1 MAYALNYP
9 NAPTADAAATETPA
23 APVRKGFFQRLLNGL
38 ERAQMRR
45 FERELMLYAPHLY
58 ESIVTSEEYRKMRL
72 GDDSR
77 LPFVK

>member
-9 NAPTADAAATETPA
+9 NAPTADAAADATNVAVPA
-23 APVRKGFFQRLLNGL
+23 RKTFFQRLLASL

-58 ESIVTSEEYRKMRL
+58 DSITSTEEYRKMREQ
-72 GDDSR
+72 DASR
-77 LPFVK
+77 

>member
-9 NAPTADAAATETPA
+9 NAPTADAIATETTA
-23 APVRKGFFQRLLNGL
+23 EPVRKGFFQRLLNSL

-58 ESIVTSEEYRKMRL
+58 ESITTSEEYRKMRL
-72 GDDSR
+72 GDDAR

>member
-9 NAPTADAAATETPA
+9 NAPTADAAATETGNA
-23 APVRKGFFQRLLNGL
+23 APVRRSFFQRLLAGI

-58 ESIVTSEEYRKMRL
+58 DSIVSSDEYRTMQQRHVT
-72 GDDSR
+72 DSAR
-77 LPFVK
+77 

>member
-9 NAPTADAAATETPA
+9 NAPAAEVAEEAPA
-23 APVRKGFFQRLLNGL
+23 PKGFFQRLIAGI

-58 ESIVTSEEYRKMRL
+58 ESIVSSEEYREMRESID
-72 GDDSR
+72 GR

>member
-9 NAPTADAAATETPA
+9 NAPTADAAAEATNAA
-23 APVRKGFFQRLLNGL
+23 APVRKSFFQRLLAGI

-58 ESIVTSEEYRKMRL
+58 DSITSSEEYRKMREL
-72 GDDSR
+72 DASR
-77 LPFVK
+77 

>member
-9 NAPTADAAATETPA
+9 NAPAADAAATGTGNA
-23 APVRKGFFQRLLNGL
+23 APARKGFFQRVLAGL

-58 ESIVTSEEYRKMRL
+58 DTITSSEEYRIMRE
-72 GDDSR
+72 GHDAE
-77 LPFVK
+77 LPR

>member
-9 NAPTADAAATETPA
+9 NAPTADAAATDTPA

>member
-9 NAPTADAAATETPA
+9 NAPTTEAAEQAS
-23 APVRKGFFQRLLNGL
+23 APKGFFQRLLASI
-38 ERAQMRR
+38 ERVQMRR

-58 ESIVTSEEYRKMRL
+58 ESIVSSEEYRNMRL
-72 GDDSR
+72 SQDER

>member
-9 NAPTADAAATETPA
+9 NAPTADAAVTGTGTA
-23 APVRKGFFQRLLNGL
+23 APARKGFFQRFLDSL

-58 ESIVTSEEYRKMRL
+58 DSITSSEEYRAMR
-72 GDDSR
+72 DRNETDVPR
-77 LPFVK
+77 